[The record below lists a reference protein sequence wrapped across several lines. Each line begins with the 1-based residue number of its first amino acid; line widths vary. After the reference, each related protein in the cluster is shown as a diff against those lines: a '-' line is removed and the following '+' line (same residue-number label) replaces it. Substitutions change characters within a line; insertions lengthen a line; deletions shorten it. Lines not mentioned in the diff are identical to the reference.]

1 MGKPHPSTTSSISE
15 HTTSELLSLTFS
27 ISYLSFLWLFE
38 KKNQITETE
47 EKGNNNNK
55 QWGYKNWINF
65 PRRRF
70 R

>member
-38 KKNQITETE
+38 KRTKLQRRKKKETTTTSNGDT
-47 EKGNNNNK
+47 KIG
-55 QWGYKNWINF
+55 
-65 PRRRF
+65 
-70 R
+70 